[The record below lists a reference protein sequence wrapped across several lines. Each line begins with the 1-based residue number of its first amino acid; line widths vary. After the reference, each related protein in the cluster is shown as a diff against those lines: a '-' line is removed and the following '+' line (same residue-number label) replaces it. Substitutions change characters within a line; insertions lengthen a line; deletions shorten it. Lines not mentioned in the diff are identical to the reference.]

1 MHAERKPDVGSGE
14 PQVSFR
20 HPAASPPNI
29 LRAHVV
35 PRVGVRGA
43 HYDERCGHLLA
54 DDRARC
60 CCAKTSLA
68 CCVYGCVHL
77 YDPRLVSCFC
87 DKINASMLLPN
98 ALAPPYKDE
107 GMLPGMFTKP
117 PSNQAVEAVAST
129 ELMRIVLHYKY
140 LTGPIVI
147 FAFDILI
154 FLVLFSVISRLI
166 TSKDPDLAMA
176 LSGMI
181 FNLYFTL
188 REVHKLMTL
197 RAQEIAAVEANNET
211 LEKAMAAEARA
222 ARDRKKLN
230 TEGKRLKAE
239 SAVVGAF
246 DSRRKSFSKV
256 NYPSDSET
264 ESDQE
269 VEDIEAEE
277 ESEASEEFRYLFAV
291 QTIGKTCDLDNISYL
306 ITVHLGFAVAWRKNV
321 FNW

>member
-1 MHAERKPDVGSGE
+1 
-14 PQVSFR
+14 
-20 HPAASPPNI
+20 
-29 LRAHVV
+29 
-35 PRVGVRGA
+35 
-43 HYDERCGHLLA
+43 
-54 DDRARC
+54 
-60 CCAKTSLA
+60 
-68 CCVYGCVHL
+68 
-77 YDPRLVSCFC
+77 
-87 DKINASMLLPN
+87 
-98 ALAPPYKDE
+98 
-107 GMLPGMFTKP
+107 
-117 PSNQAVEAVAST
+117 
-129 ELMRIVLHYKY
+129 
-140 LTGPIVI
+140 
-147 FAFDILI
+147 
-154 FLVLFSVISRLI
+154 
-166 TSKDPDLAMA
+166 
-176 LSGMI
+176 
-181 FNLYFTL
+181 
-188 REVHKLMTL
+188 MTL